1 MVVAKNYSDA
11 TGAGAVTAL
20 SSVSLTPALVKY
32 LKDKRGM
39 WKTFGKM
46 NSHLYRAQLFTKMD
60 EMKLTAEA
68 KLLVFAMSAVI
79 KNQPRIVQAM
89 KDTPAEEQFTGS
101 DIWFQVRNFFET
113 ECTQYVSKA
122 KTNKK
127 FPVVNMPN
135 TLPGLDI
142 LLFCLIS
149 EDIDRTMTNLSYRPT
164 FVQIHL
170 RNDAQTKSKE
180 GNEHFW
186 TNIVKGTRNDDKVEA
201 ASFKENYYNTSA
213 GDSYSLYTLD
223 PKGQI
228 VEFPKVNPKEGYS
241 LPEVENYLRSFDEKG
256 GRSTGGTAPPGTP
269 SGGSGSGSRT

>member
-1 MVVAKNYSDA
+1 MVTTKNYSDS
-11 TGAGAVTAL
+11 TGAGAMTAL
-20 SSVSLTPALVKY
+20 GTVSLSPALLKY

-46 NSHLYRAQLFTKMD
+46 NSHLYRALLFNKMD

-122 KTNKK
+122 KSNKK

-135 TLPGLDI
+135 TLPGMDI
-142 LLFCLIS
+142 LLFCLIT
-149 EDIDRTMTNLSYRPT
+149 EDADRTMTNLSHRPT

-170 RNDAQTKSKE
+170 RNDAQMKAKE
-180 GNEHFW
+180 GNEYFW
-186 TNIVKGTRNDDKVEA
+186 TSIVKGTRNDDKVEE

-213 GDSYSLYTLD
+213 GDTYPLYILD
-223 PKGQI
+223 SKGQI
-228 VEFPKVNPKEGYS
+228 IEFPKVNSKEGYS
-241 LPEVENYLRSFDEKG
+241 LPEVETYLRNFDEKG
-256 GRSTGGTAPPGTP
+256 PASTTATASAGA
-269 SGGSGSGSRT
+269 R

>member
-1 MVVAKNYSDA
+1 MVGIRNYSDS
-11 TGAGAVTAL
+11 TGAGAMAAL
-20 SSVSLTPALVKY
+20 GTVSLSNAMVKY

-46 NSHLYRAQLFTKMD
+46 NSHLYRAQLFSKMD

-68 KLLVFAMSAVI
+68 KLLVFAMAAVI

-89 KDTPAEEQFTGS
+89 KDTPAEDQFTGS

-142 LLFCLIS
+142 LLFCLIT
-149 EDIDRTMTNLSYRPT
+149 EDQERTMTNLSYRPT
-164 FVQIHL
+164 MVQIHL
-170 RNDAQTKSKE
+170 RNDAQTKAKE
-180 GNEHFW
+180 GYEYFW

-201 ASFKENYYNTSA
+201 AGYKENYYNTTAS
-213 GDSYSLYTLD
+213 DTYPLYTLD
-223 PKGQI
+223 KKGQI
-228 VEFPKVNPKEGYS
+228 VEVPKTNSREGYS
-241 LPEVENYLRSFDEKG
+241 LAEVENYLRSFDEDV
-256 GRSTGGTAPPGTP
+256 
-269 SGGSGSGSRT
+269 

>member
-1 MVVAKNYSDA
+1 MVAVKNYSDS
-11 TGAGAVTAL
+11 TGAGAMTAL
-20 SSVSLTPALVKY
+20 GTVSLSPAMVKY

-142 LLFCLIS
+142 LLFSLIS
-149 EDIDRTMTNLSYRPT
+149 EDMDRTVTNLSYRTT

-170 RNDAQTKSKE
+170 RADAQTKAKE

-186 TNIVKGTRNDDKVEA
+186 TNIVKGTRNDDKVET

-213 GDSYSLYTLD
+213 GDSYPLYSLD
-223 PKGQI
+223 SKGQI
-228 VEFPKVNPKEGYS
+228 VEFPKTSSKDGYS
-241 LPEVENYLRSFDEKG
+241 LAEVENYLRSFDEKG
-256 GRSTGGTAPPGTP
+256 GRSTGATGSPGTP
-269 SGGSGSGSRT
+269 SAPSGSGSRP